1 MPFSALGLS
10 PSLIRAIADE
20 GYETPT
26 PIQSQ
31 AIPTVL
37 AGHDLLATAQTG
49 TGKTAAFSLP
59 LLQRLQATR
68 SVSSGKGARL
78 PRALILTPTRELAAQ
93 VGENMRTYG
102 RYLSLRSTVVFGGV
116 NINPQIV
123 TLRRGVDILVAT
135 PGRLLDHVGQGT
147 VNLSKIEIL
156 VLDEADRM
164 LDMGFIPDIRRLLEL
179 LPRQRQNLL
188 FSATFSG
195 EVQKL
200 AEDLLQQPERIQV
213 TTTHNVPTELVSQC
227 IHPVDRSRKPAL
239 LEHLV
244 STGGWRQTL
253 VFTRTK
259 HGANR
264 LAQQLERAGI
274 NAAAIHSDKSQFQ
287 RTRTLAAFKAG
298 RLEVLVATDIASR
311 GIDIEQLPHVINY
324 ELPQEPEAYLH
335 RIGRTG
341 RAGCLGEAA
350 SLVCAEELADL
361 SRIQRLLGYALPSA
375 AVSGFE
381 PSWSM
386 PLEIVPTSGLQNRKH
401 HRGHA
406 RKPAQTRRPV
416 AASRR
421 RPSQARRRSA
431 T

>member
-1 MPFSALGLS
+1 
-10 PSLIRAIADE
+10 
-20 GYETPT
+20 
-26 PIQSQ
+26 
-31 AIPTVL
+31 
-37 AGHDLLATAQTG
+37 
-49 TGKTAAFSLP
+49 
-59 LLQRLQATR
+59 
-68 SVSSGKGARL
+68 
-78 PRALILTPTRELAAQ
+78 
-93 VGENMRTYG
+93 
-102 RYLSLRSTVVFGGV
+102 
-116 NINPQIV
+116 
-123 TLRRGVDILVAT
+123 
-135 PGRLLDHVGQGT
+135 
-147 VNLSKIEIL
+147 
-156 VLDEADRM
+156 M

-179 LPRQRQNLL
+179 LPKQRQNLL

-195 EVQKL
+195 EVKKL

-213 TTTHNVPTELVSQC
+213 TTTHNAPTELVSQR

-287 RTRTLAAFKAG
+287 RTRALAAFKAG

-311 GIDIEQLPHVINY
+311 GIDIEQLPQVINY

-361 SRIQRLLGYALPSA
+361 GRIQRLLGYALPSA

-386 PLEIVPTSGLQNRKH
+386 PLEIVPTPGLQNRKH
-401 HRGHA
+401 HRGHV
-406 RKPAQTRRPV
+406 RKKPAQARRPV
-416 AASRR
+416 AAPRR
-421 RPSQARRRSA
+421 RPSQVRRRSA

>member
-20 GYETPT
+20 GYEAPT

-31 AIPTVL
+31 AIPAVL
-37 AGHDLLATAQTG
+37 AGRDLLATAQTG

-68 SVSSGKGARL
+68 TVSPGKGNRL

-102 RYLSLRSTVVFGGV
+102 RYLSLRSAVVFGGV
-116 NINPQIV
+116 NINPQMI

-135 PGRLLDHVGQGT
+135 PGRLLDHAGQRT
-147 VNLSKIEIL
+147 VNLSEIEIL

-164 LDMGFIPDIRRLLEL
+164 LDMGFIPDIRRILDL

-188 FSATFSG
+188 LSATFSG

-200 AEDLLQQPERIQV
+200 AEDLLQKPERIQV
-213 TTTHNVPTELVSQC
+213 TMRNIPTELVSQRV
-227 IHPVDRSRKPAL
+227 HPVDRSRKPAL

-244 STGGWRQTL
+244 STGGWHQTL

-264 LAQQLERAGI
+264 LAQQLDRAGI
-274 NAAAIHSDKSQFQ
+274 SAAAIHSDKSQFQ
-287 RTRTLAAFKAG
+287 RTRALAAFKTG

-311 GIDIEQLPHVINY
+311 GIDIERLPHVINY

-361 SRIQRLLGYALPSA
+361 SRIQRLLGYALPSVV
-375 AVSGFE
+375 VSGFE
-381 PSWSM
+381 PSWSV
-386 PLEIVPTSGLQNRKH
+386 PLEIVPTPGLQNRKH
-401 HRGHA
+401 HRGHT
-406 RKPAQTRRPV
+406 RKSAQTRRPV
-416 AASRR
+416 AASRH

>member
-10 PSLIRAIADE
+10 PSLVRAIADE

-59 LLQRLQATR
+59 ILQRLQTTR
-68 SVSSGKGARL
+68 ITSSGKSARL

-93 VGENMRTYG
+93 VSESMRTYG

-116 NINPQIV
+116 NINPQFV
-123 TLRRGVDILVAT
+123 ALRRGVDILVAT

-147 VNLSKIEIL
+147 VNLSKIEIF

-164 LDMGFIPDIRRLLEL
+164 LDMGFIPDIHRLLEL
-179 LPRQRQNLL
+179 LPKQRQNLL

-195 EVQKL
+195 EVKKL

-213 TTTHNVPTELVSQC
+213 TKTHNAPTELVNQR

-264 LAQQLERAGI
+264 LSQQLERAGI

-287 RTRTLAAFKAG
+287 RTRALAAFKAG

-311 GIDIEQLPHVINY
+311 GIDIEQLPQVINY

-341 RAGCLGEAA
+341 RAGCLGEAT

-361 SRIQRLLGYALPSA
+361 GRIQRLLGYALPSA

-386 PLEIVPTSGLQNRKH
+386 PLETVPTPGLQNRKY

-406 RKPAQTRRPV
+406 RKPAQPRRPV

-421 RPSQARRRSA
+421 RPSQTRRRSA